1 MFSAIK
7 LGSLEWSD
15 DGTKL
20 KKEIKFNQAILA
32 VKIAK
37 KIFKTEGKKS
47 IVGEKNQFLGRKK
60 YNLYCKLY

>member
-15 DGTKL
+15 NGTKL
-20 KKEIKFNQAILA
+20 KKEIKLNQAILA

-37 KIFKTEGKKS
+37 KIFKTERNK
-47 IVGEKNQFLGRKK
+47 QLQ
-60 YNLYCKLY
+60 